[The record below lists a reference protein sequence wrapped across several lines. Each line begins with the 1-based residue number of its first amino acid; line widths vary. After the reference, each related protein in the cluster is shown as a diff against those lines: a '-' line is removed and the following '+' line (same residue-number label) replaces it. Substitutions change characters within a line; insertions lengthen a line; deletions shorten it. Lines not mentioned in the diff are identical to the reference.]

1 MRLLF
6 AVRLSHRARVDAGP
20 ETDRPRRSHD
30 NQQIARRTVRP
41 DGSGPSPGLVPP
53 IAGYFELVHQS
64 VETNREAV
72 VQWAA
77 WMSWVTVAAREHT
90 EELSSLSTRR
100 GRLGAR
106 HRPATGFVEDV
117 MWQLIDADIRNG

>member
-1 MRLLF
+1 MTTSR
-6 AVRLSHRARVDAGP
+6 SRAGRSGP
-20 ETDRPRRSHD
+20 TDP
-30 NQQIARRTVRP
+30 
-41 DGSGPSPGLVPP
+41 GPSPGLVPP